1 MEPWRRNLVA
11 VTAASF
17 VGFTGFTLVM
27 PFLASYFQQ
36 LGVSGRGDVALW
48 TGVTLGVTPA
58 VTALCS
64 PFWGRIG
71 DRFGNKILV
80 QRSLLS
86 FVVVMGLM
94 SRATAPWQLFAL
106 RALQGLV
113 AGYGGLAISM
123 AALSAPP
130 ERMAAAIGAV
140 QTAQRIGP
148 AVGPVIGGVLAPLVG
163 FRAAFLVAAGMYGLA
178 FLLLTFLYK
187 DPPKAVAHAELERDA
202 PFWNVLTVENFLLLM
217 GVIFAL
223 QLVDRSFGPVLLLY
237 LEELEY
243 GAAQAPLVAGV
254 LFSVLAVAGAAGHQI
269 AAEALVRSSAR
280 AVLAGGAIAAAG
292 ALGLFALSARLVP
305 LTITMALFGVGLG
318 TAMTAAF
325 TAGGALVPR
334 HRHGTSFG
342 FLTAA
347 SLVGSAI
354 SPALAGLVAGHSIR
368 VVFVSGV
375 VVLAALAALVGRV
388 MVEASEVESV
398 PPTDET

>member
-11 VTAASF
+11 CTAASF

-27 PFLASYFQQ
+27 PFLASYFQE
-36 LGVSGRGDVALW
+36 LGVRGRADLALW
-48 TGVTLGVTPA
+48 AGVTLGVTPA

-64 PFWGRIG
+64 PFWGRVG
-71 DRFGNKILV
+71 DRFGSKILV

-94 SRATAPWQLFAL
+94 AQATAPWQLFAL
-106 RALQGLV
+106 RAVQGLV
-113 AGYGGLAISM
+113 AGYGGLTISM

-148 AVGPVIGGVLAPLVG
+148 AVGPVLGGILAPLVG
-163 FRAAFLVAAGMYGLA
+163 FRAAFLVAAAMYAVA
-178 FLLLTFLYK
+178 FVLLTVLYR
-187 DPPKAVAHAELERDA
+187 DPPRAPAPAVDDT
-202 PFWNVLTVENFLLLM
+202 PFWNVLTVQNFLLLM

-237 LEELEY
+237 LDELHY
-243 GAAQAPLVAGV
+243 TATQASVVAGV
-254 LFSVLAVAGAAGHQI
+254 LFAALAVAAAAGNQV
-269 AAEALVRSSAR
+269 AAVALSRTSPRV
-280 AVLAGGAIAAAG
+280 VLAGGAVAAG
-292 ALGLFALSARLVP
+292 LALGVFALGEQLVVLVP
-305 LTITMALFGVGLG
+305 AMAFFGLGLG
-318 TAMTAAF
+318 TATTAAF

-347 SLVGSAI
+347 SLVGAAV
-354 SPALAGLVAGHSIR
+354 SPALAGLVAGQSIR
-368 VVFVSGV
+368 VVFASGV
-375 VVLAALAALVGRV
+375 VVLGVLAIVVGRL
-388 MVEASEVESV
+388 MVDAGEVEPV

>member
-1 MEPWRRNLVA
+1 MEPWRRNLIA
-11 VTAASF
+11 CTTASF

-27 PFLASYFQQ
+27 PFLASYFQE
-36 LGVSGRGDVALW
+36 LGVSGRADLALW
-48 TGVTLGVTPA
+48 AGVTLGVTPA

-64 PFWGRIG
+64 PFWGRFG
-71 DRFGNKILV
+71 DRFGSKILV

-94 SRATAPWQLFAL
+94 AQATAPWQLFAL
-106 RALQGLV
+106 RAVQGLV
-113 AGYGGLAISM
+113 AGYGGLTISM

-148 AVGPVIGGVLAPLVG
+148 AVGPVLGGILAPLVG
-163 FRAAFLVAAGMYGLA
+163 FRAAFLVAAAMYAIA
-178 FLLLTFLYK
+178 FVLLTVLYR
-187 DPPKAVAHAELERDA
+187 DPPRAPAPAVDDT
-202 PFWNVLTVENFLLLM
+202 PFWNVLTVQNFLLLM

-237 LEELEY
+237 LDELHY
-243 GAAQAPLVAGV
+243 TATQASVVAGV
-254 LFSVLAVAGAAGHQI
+254 LFAALAVAAAAGNQV
-269 AAEALVRSSAR
+269 AAVALSRTSPRV
-280 AVLAGGAIAAAG
+280 VLAGGAIAAG
-292 ALGLFALSARLVP
+292 LALGVFALGEQLVVLVP
-305 LTITMALFGVGLG
+305 AMAFFGLGLG
-318 TAMTAAF
+318 TATTAAF

-347 SLVGSAI
+347 SLVGAAV
-354 SPALAGLVAGHSIR
+354 SPALAGLVAGQSIR
-368 VVFVSGV
+368 VVFASGV
-375 VVLAALAALVGRV
+375 VVLGVLAIVVGRL
-388 MVEASEVESV
+388 MVDAGEVEPV